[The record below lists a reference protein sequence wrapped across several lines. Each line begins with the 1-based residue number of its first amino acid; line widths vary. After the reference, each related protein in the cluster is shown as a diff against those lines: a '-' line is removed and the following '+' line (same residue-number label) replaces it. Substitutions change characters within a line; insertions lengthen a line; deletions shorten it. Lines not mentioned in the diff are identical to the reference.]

1 MPGRMNTKKTKEKNS
16 FKRKERSLLK
26 KCLTGPTLLEIS
38 GNRVNRPGAA
48 ILHYEGNHVA
58 GDWPTDYD
66 DAHARNHRPLSYPA
80 QDR

>member
-38 GNRVNRPGAA
+38 GKRGSLNGSTQHLLGTHAQGFQQLKVVRERRFKRNT
-48 ILHYEGNHVA
+48 IL
-58 GDWPTDYD
+58 
-66 DAHARNHRPLSYPA
+66 ARC
-80 QDR
+80 D